1 MFSFRENG
9 LACHLHL
16 CLRSRAISKP
26 SQGLVEF
33 LGRMGR
39 RFAGFKDLAVEAEER
54 TAGAEEGK
62 NWAHRTVLSRM
73 PELCPENTSAVV
85 SGMSTHPGGPRE
97 QLGTTGSLW
106 PSEPIILGP
115 EESARQL
122 VLRKIQELTI
132 AVRREGESHPFL
144 AGTYECFPGYSL
156 EAIRLGFPRAC
167 AGVLSKL
174 CCSVPSALGF
184 TLNHTI
190 VWG

>member
-1 MFSFRENG
+1 MLVTCICASGHVPSVNHHRVWWSSWAEWDTG
-9 LACHLHL
+9 LQASRIWP
-16 CLRSRAISKP
+16 LR
-26 SQGLVEF
+26 
-33 LGRMGR
+33 LGKGQQELR
-39 RFAGFKDLAVEAEER
+39 KED
-54 TAGAEEGK
+54 
-62 NWAHRTVLSRM
+62 WAHRAVLSRM

-85 SGMSTHPGGPRE
+85 SGMSTRPGGPRE

-106 PSEPIILGP
+106 PSDPIILGP
-115 EESARQL
+115 DESARQL

-144 AGTYECFPGYSL
+144 AGTHECFPGYSL

-174 CCSVPSALGF
+174 CCSVPSALGI
-184 TLNHTI
+184 TLNHII